1 MSLQGTVL
9 ITGCSD
15 GGIGSALAVAFQSRG
30 YYVFATLRDP
40 SKASELSKL
49 PNVMVITLDV
59 TNASHIAAAVQVVQG
74 ETGGSL
80 DYLINNAGRNHFM
93 PLLDENIETAK
104 LIFDTNVWG
113 TLAVTQ
119 AFATFLI
126 KANGT
131 LVNIT
136 SISGYL
142 NVPWMGRPFHPVDR
156 ISSILTRITGSYA
169 AAKRSME
176 IMSDTLRLELSP
188 FKVNVL
194 SVVTGAVQTNGL
206 TYFDDFKLPPD
217 SLYKS
222 IEDTIFARAHGGGS
236 PKRMDVAEYA
246 NKVVSTIIK
255 GSSSKTWPGPV
266 PGFIKFASTYFPTWL
281 MVRRDRTYARPVQLN
296 DWCTGQT
303 IYQRDWGGYLVEK
316 GLSIPA
322 LGRAHSKPFKAVVFV
337 NVAVHVRNLFMVLGI
352 VLWRALS
359 ATQAE

>member
-15 GGIGSALAVAFQSRG
+15 GGIGSALVAAFQSRG

-40 SKASELSKL
+40 NKASELSKL
-49 PNVMVITLDV
+49 SNVMVMTLDV

-104 LIFDTNVWG
+104 RIFDTNVWG

-119 AFATFLI
+119 AFAPLLI

-142 NVPWMGRPFHPVDR
+142 NMPWM
-156 ISSILTRITGSYA
+156 GSYA

-194 SVVTGAVQTNGL
+194 SVVTGAVQTKGL

-222 IEDTIFARAHGGGS
+222 IEETIFARAHGGGS

-246 NKVVSTIIK
+246 NRVVSTIIK
-255 GSSSKTWPGPV
+255 GSSNKTWPGPV
-266 PGFIKFASTYFPTWL
+266 AGFIKFASGYFPTWL
-281 MVRRDRTYARPVQLN
+281 MDKLFTRG
-296 DWCTGQT
+296 TGVD
-303 IYQRDWGGYLVEK
+303 ILLK
-316 GLSIPA
+316 
-322 LGRAHSKPFKAVVFV
+322 KA
-337 NVAVHVRNLFMVLGI
+337 
-352 VLWRALS
+352 
-359 ATQAE
+359 